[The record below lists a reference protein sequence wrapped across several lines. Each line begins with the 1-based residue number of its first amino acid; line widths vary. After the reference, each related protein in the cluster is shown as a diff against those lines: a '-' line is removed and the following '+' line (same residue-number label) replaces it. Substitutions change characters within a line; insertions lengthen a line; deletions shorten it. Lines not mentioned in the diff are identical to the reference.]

1 MESDKIKIPLNKFV
15 YLYSFLGGALFVFLG
30 IFLIVRGI
38 FVLIQLYNLDPEI
51 NIKEITNRISLLN
64 PIFQIIV
71 GLIGIVFFGYAA
83 LQIFRKLIDKN
94 PGLIID
100 NTGITENTTGIT
112 PKHLRWENITGIK
125 VFNMVIVKFIII
137 IIDNPNK
144 YIEYSR
150 KGLLYSIFR
159 QMAKLNHKM
168 TGSPVNIYANLLKC
182 RQKKLI
188 FILQEEFKKWKGEN

>member
-1 MESDKIKIPLNKFV
+1 
-15 YLYSFLGGALFVFLG
+15 LFFLG

-38 FVLIQLYNLDPEI
+38 FALIQPETMSRLFYNLDPEI
-51 NIKEITNRISLLN
+51 NIKEITNQISLLN

-100 NTGITENTTGIT
+100 NTGITENTSGIT

-125 VFNMVIVKFIII
+125 IFNMVIVKFIII

-150 KGLLYSIFR
+150 KGLFYSIFR

-168 TGSPVNIYANLLKC
+168 TGSPVNIYANSLKC
-182 RQKKLI
+182 KRKKLI
-188 FILQEEFKKWKGEN
+188 FIPLGFNTPPLWGG